1 MKTVLIVTSGF
12 PLFKKE
18 GINEFML
25 EFADSMAKEFNVLVL
40 APYSKGSKRYE
51 EWGNLKIYR
60 HNQFPFVNAELAY
73 GNGIVNNIKKNPFLV
88 FSIPFFFLLQILAI
102 KKIVSLH
109 KVDVIHAH
117 WIIPQGVSSIL
128 YKKIFEKK
136 IKIIATIHGS
146 DFLDLNNWFFKK
158 LKNWCLFNVDQITV
172 VGAHIKEQ
180 IEKQQLK
187 IPPVILAPMGI
198 STIKFSPEKRDR
210 KLHEELQIKG
220 EFLLFVGNCIP
231 EKGISE
237 LVLSMPNIIKAF
249 PSAVL
254 VVIGQGV
261 LLEQLQ
267 TMAKQLGVAANIRFM
282 GALASEKL
290 PGYFASAD
298 AFILPSYSEGYSLV
312 VREALSSETP
322 VIVSDIETFNSGEL
336 SNLVFKLKKIEPNDI
351 AEMVKSVLKGND
363 KLEEMKKKGRIY
375 VQQND
380 DVSTVHRI
388 YFHLVKSL

>member
-1 MKTVLIVTSGF
+1 M
-12 PLFKKE
+12 
-18 GINEFML
+18 
-25 EFADSMAKEFNVLVL
+25 
-40 APYSKGSKRYE
+40 
-51 EWGNLKIYR
+51 
-60 HNQFPFVNAELAY
+60 
-73 GNGIVNNIKKNPFLV
+73 
-88 FSIPFFFLLQILAI
+88 
-102 KKIVSLH
+102 
-109 KVDVIHAH
+109 
-117 WIIPQGVSSIL
+117 
-128 YKKIFEKK
+128 
-136 IKIIATIHGS
+136 
-146 DFLDLNNWFFKK
+146 
-158 LKNWCLFNVDQITV
+158 

-237 LVLSMPNIIKAF
+237 LVLSMPNIIKTF